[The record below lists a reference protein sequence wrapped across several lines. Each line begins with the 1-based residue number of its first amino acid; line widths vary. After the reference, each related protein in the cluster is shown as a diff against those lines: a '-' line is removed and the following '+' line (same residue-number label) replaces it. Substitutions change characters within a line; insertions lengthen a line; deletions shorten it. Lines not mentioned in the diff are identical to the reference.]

1 MDIVLVRH
9 GQSVANERGLL
20 IANATDDL
28 TERGV
33 AQSRALASRIQSEV
47 SAASWLYC
55 SPWKRART
63 TAEIILGQRMNEASL
78 EPRLAETFPG
88 RHGTWLEK
96 DFNDAFPDF
105 YRDLGRPYDGGE
117 SHRDMMQRV
126 CQWVDTE
133 VIPRQADPGL
143 LVAVTH
149 GGPITVILQYLLGVP
164 LESRYPS
171 FTVSNASVT
180 KLAWRQD
187 LERFCLLSAGAIAST

>member
-20 IANATDDL
+20 ISNAADDL
-28 TERGV
+28 TDRGV

-63 TAEIILGQRMNEASL
+63 TAEIILGPRMNDAL
-78 EPRLAETFPG
+78 IDPRLAETFPG

-96 DFNDAFPDF
+96 DFNAAFPDF
-105 YRDLGRPYDGGE
+105 YSDLGRPYDGGE

-126 CQWVDTE
+126 CHWVDTE
-133 VIPRQADPGL
+133 VTPRQAAPGM
-143 LVAVTH
+143 LVAITH

-164 LESRYPS
+164 LEPRYPS
-171 FTVSNASVT
+171 VTVSNASIT
-180 KLAWRQD
+180 QLAWRND
-187 LERFCLLSAGAIAST
+187 LERFCLLSAGACAHT